1 MSRNQDRLGGG
12 SPQDSS
18 PPNQLAQPQAE
29 AFSFVVPTEF
39 VELPSKGLYYPEGH
53 PLHNQETIEIK
64 HMTAK
69 EEDMLTSRALLKKGI
84 ALERVLASI
93 IIDKRIN
100 PNSLLVGDRN
110 AVLVAIRISGYGSE
124 YATKVNCPQCNV
136 PNDHTFY
143 LHELEVKEHGQF
155 GGLDVRFN
163 EEDKTYTTRLP
174 RLGVDTTFKLLCG
187 ADERNLLSQI
197 EAARKKNKEE
207 NTITTQL
214 RQMIVAVNGDE
225 SGQMINTLVNNMPS
239 IDARHLRIVYRL
251 CMPDINMEQEFMCN
265 DCGYEQD
272 MEVPL
277 GADFFWPDR

>member
-1 MSRNQDRLGGG
+1 LSRNQDRLGGG
-12 SPQDSS
+12 SPQDSA
-18 PPNQLAQPQAE
+18 PPSQLTQEPTNS
-29 AFSFVVPTEF
+29 FSFVVPTEF
-39 VELPSKGLYYPEGH
+39 VELPSKGLFYPEGH

-93 IIDKRIN
+93 IIDKRIS

-110 AVLVAIRISGYGSE
+110 AVLIATRISAYGSE
-124 YATKVNCPQCNV
+124 YSTKVSCPQCAV
-136 PNDHTFY
+136 SSDHTFF
-143 LHELEVKEHGQF
+143 LHELAPKEHGQF
-155 GGLDVRFN
+155 GALDVRFD

-174 RLGVDTTFKLLCG
+174 RLGVDTTFKLLSG

-197 EAARKKNKEE
+197 EAARKKNREE

-225 SGQMINTLVNNMPS
+225 SGQTINMLVDNMPS

-251 CMPDINMEQEFMCN
+251 CMPDIDMEQEFMCN
-265 DCGYEQD
+265 DCGYEQE

-277 GADFFWPDR
+277 SADFFWPDL

>member
-1 MSRNQDRLGGG
+1 LSRNQDRLGGG

-29 AFSFVVPTEF
+29 SFSFVVPTEF
-39 VELPSKGLYYPEGH
+39 VELPSKGLFYPEGH

-93 IIDKRIN
+93 VVDKRIN

-110 AVLVAIRISGYGSE
+110 AVLVATRISGYGSE
-124 YATKVNCPQCNV
+124 YTTKVSCPQCSV
-136 PNDHTFY
+136 SSEHTFY
-143 LHELEVKEHGQF
+143 LHELTPKTHGQF

-197 EAARKKNKEE
+197 EAARKKNREE
-207 NTITTQL
+207 NTVTTQL

-225 SGQMINTLVNNMPS
+225 NGQTINTLVNNMPS

-251 CMPDINMEQEFMCN
+251 CMPDIEMEQEFTCN
-265 DCGYEQD
+265 DCGYEQE

>member
-29 AFSFVVPTEF
+29 SFSFVVPTEF
-39 VELPSKGLYYPEGH
+39 VELPSKGLFYPEGH

-93 IIDKRIN
+93 VVDKRIN

-110 AVLVAIRISGYGSE
+110 AVLVATRISGYGSE
-124 YATKVNCPQCNV
+124 YTTKVSCPQCSV
-136 PNDHTFY
+136 SSEHTFY
-143 LHELEVKEHGQF
+143 LHELTPKAHGQF

-197 EAARKKNKEE
+197 EAARKKNREE
-207 NTITTQL
+207 NTVTTQL

-225 SGQMINTLVNNMPS
+225 NGQTINTLVNNMPS

-251 CMPDINMEQEFMCN
+251 CMPDIEMEQEFTCN
-265 DCGYEQD
+265 DCGYEQE